1 MSKTMK
7 DIIVQAYR
15 EADDCDHRKHPMAK
29 ACRAC
34 VATIIERDVRFWLA
48 QDLRLVIDIA
58 LDGVTNPELRN
69 ADYFQGWR
77 DAISHLDP
85 SGQAF
90 MDIISDVFTGN
101 ELSN

>member
-1 MSKTMK
+1 MKTMK
-7 DIIVQAYR
+7 DIIIDAYK
-15 EADDCDHRKHPMAK
+15 ETTPCDHIKHPMVQ

-48 QDLRLVIDIA
+48 QDLRLVIDIS
-58 LDGVTNPELRN
+58 LQGITDPKIIN

-85 SGQAF
+85 SGQQF